1 MQVASHGAEKASTL
15 TYIRARV
22 FASVVAIASRGQCAK
37 LKYDLAAF

>member
-1 MQVASHGAEKASTL
+1 
-15 TYIRARV
+15 V